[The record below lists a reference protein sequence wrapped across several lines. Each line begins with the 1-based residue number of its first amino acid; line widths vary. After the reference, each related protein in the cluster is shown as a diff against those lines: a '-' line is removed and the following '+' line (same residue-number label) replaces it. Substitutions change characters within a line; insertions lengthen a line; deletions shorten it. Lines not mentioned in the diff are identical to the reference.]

1 MAKIR
6 YNGIMVTGIIVDY
19 NQLIKKQKQEVK
31 KKISKIRK
39 IIPPSNYT
47 QENERCHMC
56 WDPNTYEVNS
66 CPYCYSSYEKTVI
79 KNKKHDNEK
88 NYQSDCAVKKVK
100 VYDGSVNEDSIDNIY
115 DNDPNFE
122 SDFESEK
129 TWSIVNIDNWSTEKK
144 KHENEKNYQ
153 SDCVVKKVKV
163 HDGSINEGSIDNFYD
178 NDTNFESD
186 FESEKIWSI
195 VNIDNWSK
203 EKKKHDNEK
212 NYQSDSVTKKVKV
225 HDRGVNDL
233 NSESDFESD
242 SDIGQFFV
250 FQSIDEIKK
259 QEAVDRLLKVSN
271 EAEELCQVV
280 NEINVY
286 DNKVNEIKVQNEITK
301 KGRIFQEIKLT
312 SDQIIKKKSKIS
324 GKKKMKKV
332 LESFSNESSSKNEE
346 IKRKN
351 IYGEGKLRPDQKSK
365 SSKQSNHSNALTN
378 FICNQCKF
386 IAIDSPTLES
396 HQLFNH

>member
-47 QENERCHMC
+47 QENERCLMC

-129 TWSIVNIDNWSTEKK
+129 
-144 KHENEKNYQ
+144 
-153 SDCVVKKVKV
+153 
-163 HDGSINEGSIDNFYD
+163 
-178 NDTNFESD
+178 
-186 FESEKIWSI
+186 IWSI

-225 HDRGVNDL
+225 HDRGVNENSIDNIYDNDL
-233 NSESDFESD
+233 NSESDSESD

-271 EAEELCQVV
+271 EAEEFCQVV

-351 IYGEGKLRPDQKSK
+351 IYGKGKLRPDQKSK

>member
-1 MAKIR
+1 MVKIR
-6 YNGIMVTGIIVDY
+6 YNGIIVDY
-19 NQLIKKQKQEVK
+19 NQLINKQKQEVK

-47 QENERCHMC
+47 QENERCLMC

-79 KNKKHDNEK
+79 KNK
-88 NYQSDCAVKKVK
+88 
-100 VYDGSVNEDSIDNIY
+100 
-115 DNDPNFE
+115 

-271 EAEELCQVV
+271 EAEEFCQVV

-351 IYGEGKLRPDQKSK
+351 IYGKGKLRPDQKSK

-396 HQLFNH
+396 HQLFNHQPVKLGQKKIMVAIWPQNIM

>member
-6 YNGIMVTGIIVDY
+6 YNGIIVDY

-115 DNDPNFE
+115 DND
-122 SDFESEK
+122 
-129 TWSIVNIDNWSTEKK
+129 
-144 KHENEKNYQ
+144 
-153 SDCVVKKVKV
+153 
-163 HDGSINEGSIDNFYD
+163 
-178 NDTNFESD
+178 
-186 FESEKIWSI
+186 
-195 VNIDNWSK
+195 
-203 EKKKHDNEK
+203 
-212 NYQSDSVTKKVKV
+212 
-225 HDRGVNDL
+225 L
-233 NSESDFESD
+233 NSESDSESD

-324 GKKKMKKV
+324 GKKRMKKSSRVV
-332 LESFSNESSSKNEE
+332 L
-346 IKRKN
+346 
-351 IYGEGKLRPDQKSK
+351 
-365 SSKQSNHSNALTN
+365 
-378 FICNQCKF
+378 
-386 IAIDSPTLES
+386 
-396 HQLFNH
+396 